1 MRSWFWH
8 LKETENLGFPSL
20 YILIGSCKKVSA
32 YFMSHHVELS
42 RFLTVTVSLRKQCSA
57 VDLRRC
63 LTVPFLYFQDFRAA
77 LAAGLSFFFF
87 FFACIKQYHHDI
99 FILHAGRYA
108 YRADTVFSE
117 KENTNGSGEHIS
129 TTVYH
134 SLDPISRLLG
144 KAACVDVLYA
154 KHSPS
159 LRK

>member
-1 MRSWFWH
+1 MPYS
-8 LKETENLGFPSL
+8 SIS
-20 YILIGSCKKVSA
+20 IL
-32 YFMSHHVELS
+32 
-42 RFLTVTVSLRKQCSA
+42 
-57 VDLRRC
+57 
-63 LTVPFLYFQDFRAA
+63 QDFRAA
-77 LAAGLSFFFF
+77 LADGLSF

-117 KENTNGSGEHIS
+117 KINTNGSGEHIS